1 MRFQLSSG
9 LPSRRNFVI
18 ASSFIVA
25 IACASFMSSLLRA
38 AEPEPNVFTKF
49 VAEQAGIQET
59 DLQGVLAKLRERHGA
74 EIKKFASD
82 CDELA
87 IRLNRRRD
95 EFVQRQAAVARGKK
109 ADIDKTAQETANRI
123 VQNRLDLVESP
134 QVAAAVQELQR
145 CIELQRAM
153 VKALTVNPSRGDKP
167 ATAAADPAAEDR
179 AGTTREAKTDT
190 TATKDEKDAEET
202 NEAVFASL
210 ETRVQRIEK
219 FGPEVADTLKA
230 VVVRLE
236 DRKGPVDESG
246 RARELREPLVAAVS
260 KHYPRKLAEFQQS
273 LPLYR
278 YMLTHTATHE
288 GTRLR
293 ESLKAVNKA
302 YLDARELIRK
312 AETARAAG
320 DEKDIAMTEEAL
332 ATRLLSLAKELD
344 HCETELLLCRAR
356 ALEAYACCEMCDC
369 SLLIENQI
377 INARMKP
384 NRGDSDTLDMVMA
397 LEQSDIV
404 IKQLR
409 TSRESAKDLAATA
422 YEEEGNRK

>member
-1 MRFQLSSG
+1 MRFQLWSA
-9 LPSRRNFVI
+9 LPSRRNFVVVSAFVI
-18 ASSFIVA
+18 ALA
-25 IACASFMSSLLRA
+25 GASLATSILPA

-59 DLQGVLAKLRERHGA
+59 DLQGVLAKLRERHDA

-134 QVAAAVQELQR
+134 QVAAAVQ
-145 CIELQRAM
+145 
-153 VKALTVNPSRGDKP
+153 
-167 ATAAADPAAEDR
+167 
-179 AGTTREAKTDT
+179 
-190 TATKDEKDAEET
+190 
-202 NEAVFASL
+202 
-210 ETRVQRIEK
+210 
-219 FGPEVADTLKA
+219 KA
-230 VVVRLE
+230 VAVRLE

-293 ESLKAVNKA
+293 EPLKAVNKA

-332 ATRLLSLAKELD
+332 ATSISSLAKELD

-422 YEEEGNRK
+422 YEEDGNRK

>member
-1 MRFQLSSG
+1 MRFQLWSG

-25 IACASFMSSLLRA
+25 MACASFMSSLLRA

-59 DLQGVLAKLRERHGA
+59 DLQGVLAKLRERHEA
-74 EIKKFASD
+74 EVKKFASD
-82 CDELA
+82 CDYIA
-87 IRLNRRRD
+87 TFLNKRKD
-95 EFVQRQAAVARGKK
+95 DFVQRQAAIARGEK
-109 ADIDKTAQETANRI
+109 ADIDKTAQETADKI

-145 CIELQRAM
+145 CIELQRAV
-153 VKALTVNPSRGDKP
+153 VKALTVKPSRGDK
-167 ATAAADPAAEDR
+167 AAAAAADPAVEER
-179 AGTTREAKTDT
+179 AGTTREAKTDS
-190 TATKDEKDAEET
+190 ATVKDEKIAKKT
-202 NEAVFASL
+202 NEAVFATL
-210 ETRVQRIEK
+210 ETRVHRIEK
-219 FGPEVADTLKA
+219 LGPGVADTLKA
-230 VVVRLE
+230 AAVRLE
-236 DRKGPVDESG
+236 DRNGPVDESG

-278 YMLTHTATHE
+278 YMLTHTAKHE

-293 ESLKAVNKA
+293 EPLKAVNKA
-302 YLDARELIRK
+302 YLDARESIQK

-320 DEKDIAMTEEAL
+320 DEKDIATTEEAL
-332 ATRLLSLAKELD
+332 ATSVSSLAKELD
-344 HCETELLLCRAR
+344 HCEAEVLMCRAR

-369 SLLIENQI
+369 SLLVENEI
-377 INARMKP
+377 INTRRKP
-384 NRGDSDTLDMVMA
+384 KRGDSDALDMVMA
-397 LEQSDIV
+397 LEQCDTV

-409 TSRESAKDLAATA
+409 ASREAAKDLAATG
-422 YEEEGNRK
+422 YEVDGDRK